1 MASLVRRI
9 SWLFALRGI
18 VAILFG
24 VLAYIQPGI
33 TLAALVILFG
43 AYSLMDGVIAVFAS
57 LSNRREYPDWWIA
70 FLSGLL
76 GIGIGVIT
84 FLRPDLTAVALLLL
98 IAARALVVGVLEIAA
113 AVQLRKV
120 IQGEWL
126 LVLAGVASILFG
138 LAVFLFPAAGALAV
152 VWMIATYSI
161 IYGVLQIVLAVHAR
175 NWGQA
180 FDTSLGHLRPV

>member
-24 VLAYIQPGI
+24 VLTYIQPGL

-43 AYSLMDGVIAVFAS
+43 AYSLVDGVIAVFAS

-76 GIGIGVIT
+76 SIGIGVIT
-84 FLRPDLTAVALLLL
+84 FLRPDLTALALLLL

-113 AVQLRKV
+113 AIQLRKV

-126 LVLAGVASILFG
+126 LILAGVASILFG
-138 LAVFLFPAAGALAV
+138 LAVFLFPLAGALAV
-152 VWMIATYSI
+152 IWLIATYAI